1 MPGIKCQSCGRWT
14 NTAVSEHLGIF
25 GDDNE
30 ATECYA
36 AFVDSHW
43 VKGCA
48 YDKAS
53 SYMVA
58 MLADMLKG
66 PPGH

>member
-14 NTAVSEHLGIF
+14 NTAVSEHFGIF

-36 AFVDSHW
+36 AFVDGHW

-66 PPGH
+66 SSDH